1 MGYKSKLRSIN
12 AGITKMNR
20 QAEVSRNNKA
30 RYQNKLQKQID
41 LVYKKISKI
50 EDSLKGLLAKGK
62 ITQNEYETLQERMND
77 IDVTLII
84 FGKKAGE
91 DLGKRYVKGDIDK
104 EEFDSI
110 LSTILPEGLLE
121 ERESL
126 HDMFEKRFKDID
138 SYMFDVEKGSHVCN
152 KCNKKPGLFSSLK
165 NVQDY
170 SFCSSCASV
179 LKSLI
184 QFPANDLEF
193 FYNDPVILELDPS
206 NRGSLPVGVHN
217 KYLLT

>member
-1 MGYKSKLRSIN
+1 
-12 AGITKMNR
+12 MNR
-20 QAEVSRNNKA
+20 QAEVSRNKKA
-30 RYQNKLQKQID
+30 RYQSKLQKQID

-50 EDSLKGLLAKGK
+50 EDALKGLLAKGK
-62 ITQNEYETLQERMND
+62 ITQIEYETLLERMND

-110 LSTILPEGLLE
+110 LSTILPGGLLE

-138 SYMFDVEKGSHVCN
+138 NYMFDVKKGSHVCN

-170 SFCSSCASV
+170 YFCSSCASD
-179 LKSLI
+179 LRSLI
-184 QFPANDLEF
+184 QFPANELEF
-193 FYNDPVILELDPS
+193 FYNDLVILELDPS
-206 NRGSLPVGVHN
+206 KRGSLPVGVHN